1 MTESDVSGIGNA
13 SNHSGGSPLHSP
25 PGQLSP
31 QSQRPS
37 RASQWGYST
46 EANEFSKALKT
57 EPFEPE
63 FEAPSI
69 ESAARSIGLFPP
81 RADEKP
87 EAALMSRGTTASG
100 VDEEAVNHT
109 LTRMLQDP
117 TGRLLYVGDSATLS
131 YLQLLRM
138 MVESVAGPSAFTVDP
153 RRHRIMENTMTVP
166 SSFRPTH
173 LLPDKQTAQVLVNS
187 YFMNTHGLLQ
197 VFDRRAFL
205 ESLDSCYSDPLKVD
219 PNWLCLLNLV
229 FAIGLAL
236 ATPALGSTDAI
247 VINKLRKELFDQ
259 AEIFYVN
266 ARSLNDPIIGFE
278 DAGFWSIQ
286 ALLLMAVYMLT
297 VSKRNTAFAYF
308 GMAARSAFALG
319 LHREE
324 TLVIFTPED
333 QAVRR
338 NLWRSLYVL
347 DRFLSAS
354 LGRPAAISE
363 DDCSGDALN
372 PPNLPTFPG
381 PTSFNQTNTLGLEAS
396 VRSCRVIGIIL
407 RKVYQKRKI
416 STKLAQEIADQ
427 CKLWPKA
434 LSPTLHWR
442 QASATNPSQGIAI
455 LHVNL
460 FYCHSIILL
469 TRPFFLHL
477 LNAEIQ
483 KNKLTPAQRKPR
495 TGCRME
501 KFSEA
506 CVIASTH
513 TIVLVQNAFEGRY
526 LQQRNAFVTYFL
538 FAAALVV
545 LSNEFASLYINT
557 SADQCIESAITI
569 IAYCGESDPQAS
581 RLLYIL
587 TTFRDV
593 VATQARRTR
602 APHFSQ
608 SEGLMQSLFSQ
619 IAQNSHPTAAAQTP
633 QNSTTTFGPPVE
645 NIAPT
650 TSNDPPSATDPS
662 APVTLPHSRHGS
674 FSGLLD
680 LSGNALT
687 VGSDESSA
695 PDEQIEFDALWQ
707 WPTTTPAVGTPGF
720 DAGIQG
726 ISDSTVPLFGMTDMS

>member
-1 MTESDVSGIGNA
+1 
-13 SNHSGGSPLHSP
+13 
-25 PGQLSP
+25 
-31 QSQRPS
+31 
-37 RASQWGYST
+37 
-46 EANEFSKALKT
+46 
-57 EPFEPE
+57 
-63 FEAPSI
+63 
-69 ESAARSIGLFPP
+69 
-81 RADEKP
+81 
-87 EAALMSRGTTASG
+87 
-100 VDEEAVNHT
+100 
-109 LTRMLQDP
+109 
-117 TGRLLYVGDSATLS
+117 
-131 YLQLLRM
+131 
-138 MVESVAGPSAFTVDP
+138 
-153 RRHRIMENTMTVP
+153 
-166 SSFRPTH
+166 
-173 LLPDKQTAQVLVNS
+173 
-187 YFMNTHGLLQ
+187 
-197 VFDRRAFL
+197 
-205 ESLDSCYSDPLKVD
+205 
-219 PNWLCLLNLV
+219 
-229 FAIGLAL
+229 
-236 ATPALGSTDAI
+236 
-247 VINKLRKELFDQ
+247 
-259 AEIFYVN
+259 
-266 ARSLNDPIIGFE
+266 
-278 DAGFWSIQ
+278 
-286 ALLLMAVYMLT
+286 MAV
-297 VSKRNTAFAYF
+297 
-308 GMAARSAFALG
+308 RSAFALG

-333 QAVRR
+333 QDLRR

-363 DDCSGDALN
+363 DDCSGDTLN
-372 PPNLPTFPG
+372 PANSLSFPG

-396 VRSCRVIGIIL
+396 VRSCHVIGVIL

-469 TRPFFLHL
+469 TRPFFLYL

-483 KNKLTPAQRKPR
+483 KKKVTPTQRKPK

-513 TIVLVQNAFEGRY
+513 TIILVQNAFQGRY

-557 SADQCIESAITI
+557 SADQCIENAITI
-569 IAYCGESDPQAS
+569 IAYCGETDPQAS

-593 VATQARRTR
+593 VATQARRNRT
-602 APHFSQ
+602 PQFSQ
-608 SEGLMQSLFSQ
+608 SEGSMQNLFSQ
-619 IAQNSHPTAAAQTP
+619 LAQNSQPAVAQGPTA
-633 QNSTTTFGPPVE
+633 TFGPPIE
-645 NIAPT
+645 NIDPT
-650 TSNDPPSATDPS
+650 TSNDLPASRDPS
-662 APVTLPHSRHGS
+662 APVPLPSSRHGS

-695 PDEQIEFDALWQ
+695 ADEQIEFDALWR
-707 WPTTTPAVGTPGF
+707 WPTMTPAVGTPRF
-720 DAGIQG
+720 EAGIQG
-726 ISDSTVPLFGMTDMS
+726 ISDSTVPLFGMTDMA